1 MPTNNW
7 DEIKSALYVA
17 RHGALT
23 HAAQRLGVHHSTVLR
38 HVEALEQRLGTR
50 LFYRH
55 NRGYTLTPAGRR
67 FMDVADRMEQTAA
80 EIVMAAELEQ
90 DVQGAL
96 VMTTV
101 PILSG
106 IVADAADY
114 LLRDHPGLSV
124 RAVTVTQLLRLEMGE
139 ADIAL
144 RPGQRPEEQ
153 DYVVTPMPPVAFALY
168 ASRLYP
174 ERHPG
179 LTNRPLS
186 AQRYISTEG
195 EELRADHYRW
205 LSDHVPPEQIV
216 AVSADPATRLQIL
229 VRGAGCGFLPVR
241 TADRVGTLIQ
251 LAPPRR
257 EWALPMWLLT
267 HRDTHRTARVSAAV
281 RVLKRCIQ
289 NYSLPQDD
297 G

>member
-23 HAAQRLGVHHSTVLR
+23 HAAHKLGVHHSTVLR

-55 NRGYTLTPAGRR
+55 NRGYALTPAGRR

-80 EIVMAAELEQ
+80 EIVMAADREQ
-90 DVQGAL
+90 KVRGTL

-106 IVADAADY
+106 IVADATDY

-124 RAVTVTQLLRLEMGE
+124 RVIAETRLLRLEMGE

-144 RPGQRPEEQ
+144 RPGPRPEEP
-153 DYVVTPMPPVAFALY
+153 DYVVSPMPMVAFALY

-179 LTNRPLS
+179 LAHRPLK
-186 AQRYISTEG
+186 AQHYIGTEG
-195 EELRADHYRW
+195 DELRAEHYRW
-205 LSDHVPPEQIV
+205 MSAKVAPRQIV

-241 TADRVGTLIQ
+241 TAERLGTLIQ

-267 HRDTHRTARVSAAV
+267 HRETHRTARVSAATH
-281 RVLKRCIQ
+281 VLKRCIQ
-289 NYSLPQDD
+289 NYSLTEDD
-297 G
+297 A